1 MKKFITSMVAIV
13 IGMIAFA
20 LPTPVHDA
28 SEPTTTRIPLRYNRE
43 SASKQKRMP
52 SYDYDEKVYCWYD
65 GEKIYFD
72 LADYDIIDIDLY
84 TLKVTSNCITN
95 EFVISHDDM
104 NQGITI
110 GLYDTFEL
118 ELIIPGG
125 GCFQGYY

>member
-13 IGMIAFA
+13 IGVIAFA
-20 LPTPVHDA
+20 LPESMPDTP
-28 SEPTTTRIPLRYNRE
+28 SSTTTRIPLRYNRE

-65 GEKIYFD
+65 GEKIYFA
-72 LADYDIIDIDLY
+72 LADFDIIDIDLC
-84 TLKVTSNCITN
+84 TLNVTSNSITN
-95 EFVISHDDM
+95 EFVVSQNDM

-125 GCFQGYY
+125 GSFQGYY